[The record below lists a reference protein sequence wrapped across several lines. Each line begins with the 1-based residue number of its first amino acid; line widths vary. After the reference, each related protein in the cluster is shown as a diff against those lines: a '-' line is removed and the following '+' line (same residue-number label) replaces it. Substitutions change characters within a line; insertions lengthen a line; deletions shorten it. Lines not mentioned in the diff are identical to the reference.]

1 MQLKSSVYLPVPIGT
16 SMVVI
21 SGLVSCE
28 MLRIKPS
35 CGLQISGINPEPE
48 YRGISN

>member
-28 MLRIKPS
+28 MLRIKTELRPS
-35 CGLQISGINPEPE
+35 NIGNKP
-48 YRGISN
+48 